1 MIKHNIVPG
10 SDGSGVVVSVGKSV
24 TTRAPGD
31 KVVTHLVPNISPSRF
46 PAPADIS
53 AGLGQAADGTIREYG
68 VFHENTLVR
77 MPNNLSFEQ
86 AATLTCSGLTA
97 WNALYGGGRGPKKG
111 DTILTQG
118 TGGVSIAAVQV
129 RPHNLE
135 LRAVETKCVSE

>member
-1 MIKHNIVPG
+1 MTEPNVVPG
-10 SDGSGVVVSVGKSV
+10 SDGAGIVVSIGKAV
-24 TTRAPGD
+24 TYHAPGD
-31 KVVTHLVPNISPSRF
+31 KVVTHLVPNIPPSRF
-46 PAPADIS
+46 PTGADIT
-53 AGLGQAADGTIREYG
+53 AGLGQAVDGTIREYG
-68 VFHENTLVR
+68 VFHENTLVH

-129 RPHNLE
+129 NLLGPQNE
-135 LRAVETKCVSE
+135 AVGLIRFI